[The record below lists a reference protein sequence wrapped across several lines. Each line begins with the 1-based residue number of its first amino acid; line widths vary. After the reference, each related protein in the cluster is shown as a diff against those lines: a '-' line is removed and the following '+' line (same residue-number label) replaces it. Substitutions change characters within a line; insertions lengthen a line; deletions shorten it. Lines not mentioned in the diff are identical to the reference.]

1 MDDLQKY
8 KAISLLEQELEPK
21 DIAEQLDLSYSGVLK
36 LKKDFNQAKENNTVN
51 QLVNMDNVLLNELA
65 EHSPIIE
72 ENLDRVTKG
81 LDGLEVLNT
90 ELQKTALQI
99 VRRVNSLLMSAD
111 MPSEIETY
119 ADIVCNMQT
128 TFFNKNMTQVNVQN
142 NFGSENTSASRY
154 SQYLNDAPGN
164 L

>member
-1 MDDLQKY
+1 MDDNQKY
-8 KAISLLEQELEPK
+8 KAISLLEQELAPK
-21 DIAEQLDLSYSGVLK
+21 DIADDLDLSYSAVLK
-36 LKKDFNQAKENNTVN
+36 LKKDFEQAKLNNTVD
-51 QLVNMDNVLLNELA
+51 QLVNMDNVLLAEIA
-65 EHSPIIE
+65 EHSPIVE
-72 ENLDRVTKG
+72 QNLDRVTKG
-81 LDGLEVLNT
+81 LDGLEILNT

-99 VRRVNSLLMSAD
+99 VKRVNSLLMSSD

-154 SQYLNDAPGN
+154 SQYLGDKPGG
-164 L
+164 